1 MPALVF
7 DNDIFPVEHTKE
19 PPDYTYYNPIIYQ
32 MWCYLADK
40 IENDPSLLSIPLE
53 NMDRWIKQGI
63 WGQDMLARW
72 RVIIEAAQQNQQG
85 LQRLAA
91 FLRSDS
97 EEARHMKSFNPFP
110 GVLSSTES
118 DRFVCTWTH

>member
-7 DNDIFPVEHTKE
+7 DNDIFPVEHTEE

-72 RVIIEAAQQNQQG
+72 RVIIEAALQNQQG

-97 EEARHMKSFNPFP
+97 EEARHMKSCDPFP
-110 GVLSSTES
+110 GILNKEERA
-118 DRFVCTWTH
+118 RFRWSWTH